1 MPVTSIRLAAGLT
14 EEHQLA
20 LLKSITNPFALT
32 SEERRYLMD
41 GIDLLRTCQ
50 VVVDDRNLTFAKFF
64 ELFIDGVYTE
74 KFIDAVL
81 ISRQIYIEGQKQKKI
96 VIAEI
101 RARFA
106 DEQWFRQDLLDS
118 RFLIAFCLY
127 WWNSLA
133 TGYIFE
139 IEVFRDLQSSGIIF
153 QAHDLRKRAERF
165 SFADLTISNWQGDVK
180 SSTYFFYVAR
190 SSGLLHDFYVTRY
203 YDAVERLYSWFVI
216 LRLEYWNQIDGETQS
231 MIFPNWPDDFLQ
243 PVSFDF
249 GDNKWV
255 AVTYEVWK
263 SKVLA
268 FQEEGV

>member
-1 MPVTSIRLAAGLT
+1 MPVKSIKLAAGLT
-14 EEHQLA
+14 ENHQLA
-20 LLKSITNPFALT
+20 LLKSVTSPLALNL
-32 SEERRYLMD
+32 EERQHLWN
-41 GIDLLRTCQ
+41 GIDLLRSSR
-50 VVVDDRNLTFAKFF
+50 VVVDEQNLSFAKIF
-64 ELFIDGVYTE
+64 ELFIDGAYTE

-81 ISRQIYIEGQKQKKI
+81 TSKQIYNESRKHKKK
-96 VIAEI
+96 VVAEI

-106 DEQWFRQDLLDS
+106 KEQWFRQDLPES

-127 WWNSLA
+127 WWSSLA

-139 IEVFRDLQSSGIIF
+139 AEVFRDLQNSGITF
-153 QAHDLRKRAERF
+153 QAHDLHRRVERF

-190 SSGLLHDFYVTRY
+190 SSDLLHDFYITRY
-203 YDAVERLYSWFVI
+203 FDEIGRRYIWFVM
-216 LRLEYWNQIDGETQS
+216 LRLENWNQLDGETQP
-231 MIFPNWPDDFLQ
+231 MIFPNWPEDFLQ

-249 GDNKWV
+249 SDNKWV

-263 SKVLA
+263 SKVLT